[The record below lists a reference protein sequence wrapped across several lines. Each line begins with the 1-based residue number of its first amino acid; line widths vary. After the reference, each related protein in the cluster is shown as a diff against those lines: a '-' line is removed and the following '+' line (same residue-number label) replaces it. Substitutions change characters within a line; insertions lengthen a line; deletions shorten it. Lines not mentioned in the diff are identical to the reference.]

1 MYSNNFLFFVHDGAK
16 IQVKLDKVHYFPQN
30 LKEIA
35 EIYLLLFSFAIYLPL
50 LKILHKMHVQCPH
63 EWDLKSRC
71 TRCMLTIETLE
82 QSIKYVQS

>member
-16 IQVKLDKVHYFPQN
+16 IQVKLNKVQHFPQN

-35 EIYLLLFSFAIYLPL
+35 EIYLFIIIIIIIIITIIIIIIFFSVIYLPL

-63 EWDLKSRC
+63 K
-71 TRCMLTIETLE
+71 
-82 QSIKYVQS
+82 

>member
-16 IQVKLDKVHYFPQN
+16 IQVKLNKVQHFPQN

-35 EIYLLLFSFAIYLPL
+35 EIYLFIIIIIIIITTIIIIIFFSVIYLPL

-63 EWDLKSRC
+63 K
-71 TRCMLTIETLE
+71 
-82 QSIKYVQS
+82 